1 MAGLL
6 AATGLFPNYAQAFD
20 KAAFDAKSIADAVK
34 AMGGAAPLESK
45 DITLTGPDIADNG
58 AVVPLGV
65 SVNLPNVKRVLLVE
79 KNPSALIAMFNISPQ
94 LDTNFSIRAKM
105 SESSDVYA
113 MAITHDGKAFFAKKY
128 IKVTLGGCG

>member
-1 MAGLL
+1 
-6 AATGLFPNYAQAFD
+6 
-20 KAAFDAKSIADAVK
+20 
-34 AMGGAAPLESK
+34 MGGAAPLESK

-113 MAITHDGKAFFAKKY
+113 MAITHDGKAFFAKKD

>member
-1 MAGLL
+1 VAGLL